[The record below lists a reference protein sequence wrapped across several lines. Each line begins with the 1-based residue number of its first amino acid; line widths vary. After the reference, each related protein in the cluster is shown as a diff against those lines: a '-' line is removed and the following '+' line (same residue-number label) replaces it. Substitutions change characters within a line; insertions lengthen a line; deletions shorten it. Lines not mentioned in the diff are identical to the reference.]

1 VIPAS
6 WKWSRPWTNTAVINE
21 AATISNTQAAY
32 TLAVPRGV
40 GGEGYH
46 CEDGGYGRAD
56 SRAESEETGEEGE
69 DCEGNG
75 DQEEGK
81 HDSRGVIEKVL
92 IRCEIHG
99 NGAGTIEVYRR
110 IEWVSSMMGSTV
122 DVFPISRGSTNS
134 PERPLSKAW
143 ATSV

>member
-1 VIPAS
+1 M
-6 WKWSRPWTNTAVINE
+6 
-21 AATISNTQAAY
+21 
-32 TLAVPRGV
+32 
-40 GGEGYH
+40 GYH

-56 SRAESEETGEEGE
+56 SRTESEETAEEGE

-81 HDSRGVIEKVL
+81 HDSRGVIVIVL
-92 IRCEIHG
+92 IRIEIRG
-99 NGAGTIEVYRR
+99 NGAGTIEVCGR
-110 IEWVSSMMGSTV
+110 IEWVSSMMGTAI

-143 ATSV
+143 AMSV